1 MAFWGSPG
9 AVLVW
14 LKAPLLICHVPP
26 WKDQAELGVLE
37 LNVSWNSTG
46 ELPPV
51 MLIVPLAVPD
61 RPCWSVAVTVTAYV
75 PADAKVWLG
84 LAPVAV
90 PPSPK
95 FQL

>member
-26 WKDQAELGVLE
+26 RKDQAELGVLE
-37 LNVSWNSTG
+37 LNVSWNRTA
-46 ELPPV
+46 ELEPV
-51 MLIVPLAVPD
+51 MVIVPLAVPD
-61 RPCWSVAVTVTAYV
+61 RPYSSVAVTVTAYA

-84 LAPVAV
+84 LATVAEL
-90 PPSPK
+90 PSPK